1 MATPGKKPGPKGNRR
16 STELRRVEAAK
27 LRAKGWSLY
36 EIAKKLDVDPS
47 TVWEYIRDYYK
58 ALNHE
63 GEEAARTARELDL
76 DRLDRAIKGIEQA
89 IDMGDPQAIN
99 ALVRVLDR
107 RAKLLGIDAPARS
120 EVTGRDGAPLVEEAT
135 PQRIRDVMRARFG
148 GNVCPEVEEE
158 GESAT
163 DSDRSGDPSDAG

>member
-1 MATPGKKPGPKGNRR
+1 MATPGKKPGPKGNRK

-36 EIAKKLDVDPS
+36 EIARKLDVDPS

-120 EVTGRDGAPLVEEAT
+120 EVTGKDGAPLVEEAT
-135 PQRIRDVMRARFG
+135 PQRIRDVMRTRFG
-148 GNVCPEVEEE
+148 GNVCPEIESEE
-158 GESAT
+158 GTSDGADT
-163 DSDRSGDPSDAG
+163 GDSPGAE